1 MKIDD
6 SSLTLKSQASAFK
19 GSESSVSLQKT
30 QMSILLSNHP
40 SEIDTK
46 RCTKPIESNE
56 TSVQN
61 SKVVES

>member
-6 SSLTLKSQASAFK
+6 SSLTLKSQPSAFK
-19 GSESSVSLQKT
+19 ESESSVSLQKT

-46 RCTKPIESNE
+46 RCTKP
-56 TSVQN
+56 
-61 SKVVES
+61 KRA